1 MGSGGL
7 VRAHSPF
14 SFATASK
21 ATGSLL
27 TEKRLRAMMGVL
39 EANMT
44 VANVFEIAVVLAI
57 LYVAYLFYQKRG

>member
-1 MGSGGL
+1 
-7 VRAHSPF
+7 
-14 SFATASK
+14 
-21 ATGSLL
+21 
-27 TEKRLRAMMGVL
+27 MMGVM